1 MEILAMFITAVFA
14 ENLFFARAFDVYG
27 VRELH
32 KNPKKMLF
40 FGLFLTAVLMLT
52 GSVSYWVNGFIAK
65 LSIYSYIR
73 ATINMLILVLLYVL
87 IYVILEKFQPKLLEK
102 VSKIL
107 PYAILNSVTLGT
119 LILVAK
125 DTEIDSF
132 SKALSYYCGAGI
144 GYTLSML
151 LLYSLHRRLSD
162 SDCAKSFRGLP
173 LQMITVG
180 LIAMA
185 MVGLVGN
192 QLPA

>member
-1 MEILAMFITAVFA
+1 MEILAIFITAVVA
-14 ENLFFARAFDVYG
+14 ENLFFARAFDIYG
-27 VRELH
+27 VKELH

-52 GSVSYWVNGFIAK
+52 GSVSYFINGFISK

-73 ATINMLILVLLYVL
+73 ATINILILVLLYVIL
-87 IYVILEKFQPKLLEK
+87 YLVLEKMLPKVLEK

-107 PYAILNSVTLGT
+107 PYTILNSAALGT

-125 DTEIDSF
+125 DTEIDSLT
-132 SKALSYYCGAGI
+132 KALAYYCGAGI

-151 LLYSLHRRLSD
+151 LLCSLRRRLSD